1 MNSYKHQ
8 YLIMNLDDKVFQQIQ
23 EKLLTHTNHQ
33 KSKTENFDGENFS
46 PDEDDPTRKSK
57 GCFVDDE
64 DIYNIIWELADQVNC
79 HSFWN
84 FEIDKIES
92 LQHTLYEEGGFY
104 DWHIDE
110 SQWTPFKRDESR
122 IRKISFT
129 LLLNED
135 FDGGEFKIL
144 TDREMLIPMR
154 KGDII
159 FFHSDMPHKVTK
171 VRSGNRKSLVGWI
184 QGPAFK

>member
-1 MNSYKHQ
+1 
-8 YLIMNLDDKVFQQIQ
+8 MNLDDKVFQQTQ
-23 EKLLTHTNHQ
+23 ANHQ

-92 LQHTLYEEGGFY
+92 PQGAFY

-171 VRSGNRKSLVGWI
+171 VRSGSSCKFTRFLGTSVYSVPRKSSL
-184 QGPAFK
+184 